1 VVQIESI
8 TSGEG
13 WFFDSPTPSSLAAAS
28 PVAFFALVSATD
40 TEKPL
45 LGASRIVIAL
55 SPLDLGD
62 GLVGQEI
69 TDKMRSV
76 IHRNEL
82 A

>member
-1 VVQIESI
+1 MQIEAIS
-8 TSGEG
+8 SAEG

-28 PVAFFALVSATD
+28 PVACFALVSVTD

-45 LGASRIVIAL
+45 LGASRVVVAL

-62 GLVGQEI
+62 PLVGQEV

-76 IHRNEL
+76 IHRDEL